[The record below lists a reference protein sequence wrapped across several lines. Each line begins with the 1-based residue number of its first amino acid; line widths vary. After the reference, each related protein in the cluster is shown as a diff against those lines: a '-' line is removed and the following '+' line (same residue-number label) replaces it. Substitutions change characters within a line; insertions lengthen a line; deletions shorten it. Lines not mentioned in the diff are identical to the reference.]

1 MAVVAELAP
10 RFNGLKRFLRRGGL
24 VAGIALH
31 GSDRLVNTRL
41 QKLCLQRGMRIV
53 TARASG
59 FVHRIT
65 AVGLF
70 KRGLATVVAA
80 EAKRGLGLNEEVFLV

>member
-1 MAVVAELAP
+1 MTVVTELTS
-10 RFNGLKRFLRRGGL
+10 RFGGFKGFLRRGGL

-31 GSDRLVNTRL
+31 GSDGIVSAHL
-41 QKLCLQRGMRIV
+41 QKFCLQRGMRIV

-70 KRGLATVVAA
+70 KRNLAAVMAA